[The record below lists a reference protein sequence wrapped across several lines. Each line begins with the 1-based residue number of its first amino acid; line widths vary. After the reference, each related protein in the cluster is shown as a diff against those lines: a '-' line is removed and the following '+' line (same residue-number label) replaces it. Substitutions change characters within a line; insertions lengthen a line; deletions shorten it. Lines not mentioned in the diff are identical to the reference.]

1 MPKTIQ
7 LYLPF
12 LMLRRL
18 LALQLYFYE
27 LKMNMY
33 HDIQIFMVHHFVID
47 DLKMFPEYEIIVMIP
62 SAVSPFYFF
71 TIHIH
76 PL

>member
-12 LMLRRL
+12 LLLHQL

-33 HDIQIFMVHHFVID
+33 HDIQIFMVHDFCYRRFED
-47 DLKMFPEYEIIVMIP
+47 
-62 SAVSPFYFF
+62 VSR
-71 TIHIH
+71 I
-76 PL
+76 